1 MKRSTSAKVILEVK
15 EAMKEYL
22 QKNKSVVV
30 SDCLKM
36 MESGDVGSITNA
48 YAILCTESDK
58 IDHQSKLAK
67 VLTDN
72 FIWTDIDWWKR
83 YAKYKVRVNHN
94 FKKGRK
100 CHGRK
105 KVGK

>member
-1 MKRSTSAKVILEVK
+1 MKRSTNIKTILKIK
-15 EAMKEYL
+15 EAMIEYL
-22 QKNKSVVV
+22 QENNSTVV
-30 SDCLKM
+30 SDCFKM
-36 MESGDVGSITNA
+36 IKSGGVGSITNA
-48 YAILCTESDK
+48 YAILCTECDK

-83 YAKYKVRVNHN
+83 YAKYKARVNHN

-105 KVGK
+105 KIGK

>member
-1 MKRSTSAKVILEVK
+1 MKRSTNIKTILKIK
-15 EAMKEYL
+15 EAMIEYL
-22 QKNKSVVV
+22 QENNSTVV

-36 MESGDVGSITNA
+36 IKSGGVGSITNA
-48 YAILCTESDK
+48 YAILCTECDK

>member
-1 MKRSTSAKVILEVK
+1 
-15 EAMKEYL
+15 MKEYL
-22 QKNKSVVV
+22 QENNSVVV

-36 MESGDVGSITNA
+36 ITCGTKGSITNA

-83 YAKYKVRVNHN
+83 YAKYKARVHHD
-94 FKKGRK
+94 FQKGRK
-100 CHGRK
+100 CYENRHK
-105 KVGK
+105 

>member
-1 MKRSTSAKVILEVK
+1 MKRSTSTKTILEIK
-15 EAMKEYL
+15 EAMREYL
-22 QKNKSVVV
+22 QKNNSVVV

-36 MESGDVGSITNA
+36 MESGNVGSVTNA
-48 YAILCTESDK
+48 YAILCTECDK

-83 YAKYKVRVNHN
+83 YAKYRCRVNHN
-94 FKKGRK
+94 FQKGRK
-100 CHGRK
+100 YYENRHK
-105 KVGK
+105 

>member
-1 MKRSTSAKVILEVK
+1 MKRSTSTKTILEIK

-22 QKNKSVVV
+22 QKDNSVVV
-30 SDCLKM
+30 SECLKM
-36 MESGDVGSITNA
+36 MESGNVGSITNA

-58 IDHQSKLAK
+58 IDHQSKLAE

-83 YAKYKVRVNHN
+83 YAKYKARVNHY
-94 FKKGRK
+94 FQKGRK
-100 CHGRK
+100 YYENK
-105 KVGK
+105 YK

>member
-1 MKRSTSAKVILEVK
+1 MKKSTSAKAILEIK

-22 QKNKSVVV
+22 QKNKSGVV

-48 YAILCTESDK
+48 YAILCTECDK

-94 FKKGRK
+94 FQKGKKYYENRHK
-100 CHGRK
+100 
-105 KVGK
+105 